1 MRIDAIIVRDH
12 RETYVATI
20 DDEIVKG
27 KEEKKG
33 KNYVTLQGLPSRR
46 LGISR
51 ETIPLFVLLMSLYA
65 ILSAQLLVDHKGKSN
80 YHDRKIEIYTR
91 RERFRGL

>member
-33 KNYVTLQGLPSRR
+33 KNTNC
-46 LGISR
+46 
-51 ETIPLFVLLMSLYA
+51 THAA
-65 ILSAQLLVDHKGKSN
+65 ICFSSVALLSAFHEYG
-80 YHDRKIEIYTR
+80 HR
-91 RERFRGL
+91 

>member
-33 KNYVTLQGLPSRR
+33 KNHRSMVIFSVAVRRHLPPQS
-46 LGISR
+46 
-51 ETIPLFVLLMSLYA
+51 
-65 ILSAQLLVDHKGKSN
+65 HKSN
-80 YHDRKIEIYTR
+80 CGSTPYGQ
-91 RERFRGL
+91 FR